1 MATHVHSHGLGEVF
15 AAETGFLLARDPDT
29 VRDAGHR
36 VYCQRSPSATL
47 PDKAFWPGAPDLAV
61 EVVSF
66 DDRPREVAE
75 KARAWLAAGARLVWV
90 ANPKSRTVDVYRP
103 GADVETLTAS
113 EQLIGGDVLPGFACP
128 VAEVFPNP

>member
-1 MATHVHSHGLGEVF
+1 M
-15 AAETGFLLARDPDT
+15 
-29 VRDAGHR
+29 
-36 VYCQRSPSATL
+36 SPEE
-47 PDKAFWPGAPDLAV
+47 AFWPGAPDLAV